1 MNIYMCI
8 IQIRHYG
15 FEVKTTIKLLTPS
28 PICRLSKRKYFI
40 HTSRLIILLFQV
52 GTLDTLVG
60 LSDDLG
66 KLDLY
71 CEA

>member
-1 MNIYMCI
+1 MNIYIYMCI

-28 PICRLSKRKYFI
+28 PICQRKYFI
-40 HTSRLIILLFQV
+40 HTSRLIILLFKV